1 MPTHRENFLKK
12 YELPR
17 DMSLSINDISYLT
30 DIPKSIL
37 QQVYNRGVGAWK
49 TSIASVRVKGTF
61 EKNPDTTK
69 YPRSARLTKEQWGM
83 ARVYSFIMKGKTFHT
98 ADSDLADKIK

>member
-12 YELPR
+12 YGLPR

-30 DIPKSIL
+30 DIPKAIL
-37 QQVYNRGVGAWK
+37 QQVYNRGVGAWG
-49 TSIASVRVKGTF
+49 SNISSVRVKGTF
-61 EKNPDTTK
+61 EKNSNMAK

-83 ARVYSFIMKGKTFHT
+83 ARVYSFVMKGKTFKT